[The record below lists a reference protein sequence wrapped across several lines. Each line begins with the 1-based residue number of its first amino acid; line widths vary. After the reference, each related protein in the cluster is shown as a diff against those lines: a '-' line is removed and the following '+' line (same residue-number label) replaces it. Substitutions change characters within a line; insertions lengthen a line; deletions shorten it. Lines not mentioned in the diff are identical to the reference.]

1 MSDAEER
8 SPEELQERIERLRAS
23 QERSSDK
30 KSLAHAMVFFMSMG
44 VSMAGA
50 IYGGYVIGSW
60 LDHRTGASFYLP
72 ICLLLGVAGG
82 AMIVWQLLK
91 PMLK

>member
-1 MSDAEER
+1 MTDDR
-8 SPEELQERIERLRAS
+8 GPEELQDRIDRLRKS
-23 QERSSDK
+23 QERGGDQ
-30 KSLAHAMVFFMSMG
+30 KSLAMGLVFFMSMG

-50 IYGGYVIGSW
+50 VYGGYLVGSW
-60 LDHRTGASFYLP
+60 LDHRTGAAFYLP